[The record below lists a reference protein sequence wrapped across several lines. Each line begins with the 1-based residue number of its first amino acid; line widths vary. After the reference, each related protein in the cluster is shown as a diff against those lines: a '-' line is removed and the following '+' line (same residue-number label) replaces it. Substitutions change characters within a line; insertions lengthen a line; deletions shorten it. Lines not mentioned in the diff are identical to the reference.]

1 MLHNERYRGVAI
13 WNRTRKVRD
22 PKTGRRI
29 QRLRPRSE
37 WTVVESPHLRIIS
50 DTIWQR
56 VQSRLA
62 TVNAVFSSGRAA
74 GLTSRSYTAEYLFSG
89 FLICGLCGSN
99 VVLISGRGGVGWVG
113 WAKYGCPLHQNPGIC
128 SNALVVRPDSIERE
142 IVKGLQREV
151 LRDDVAAY
159 ALEEFKRQLQARLQ
173 GARSHLAVLRARR
186 EIDVPNLR
194 GLEPACRTFGWCR
207 GPESNW
213 LRPPFQG
220 GALPVSYPGTVES
233 ANFRGA
239 PTSCQMKAG
248 NSTWRGERHYHAKI
262 SRKETN
268 CQEISSKR
276 RPRTRPRMGSRTGPR
291 AGP

>member
-13 WNRTRKVRD
+13 WNRARKVRD

-99 VVLISGRGGVGWVG
+99 VVLISGRGGVGW
-113 WAKYGCPLHQNPGIC
+113 AKYGCPLHQNPGIC
-128 SNALVVRPDSIERE
+128 SNALVVRRDSIERE
-142 IVKGLQREV
+142 IVEGLQREV

-173 GARSHLAVLRARR
+173 GARSLLAVLRARR
-186 EIDVPNLR
+186 EKLKNEITNLARAIADGHSSAALLSELGKREQELDKISEDLLAADGR
-194 GLEPACRTFGWCR
+194 GFDAKLQEIEAFVQNVCRTFAVYF
-207 GPESNW
+207 
-213 LRPPFQG
+213 LR
-220 GALPVSYPGTVES
+220 T
-233 ANFRGA
+233 
-239 PTSCQMKAG
+239 
-248 NSTWRGERHYHAKI
+248 
-262 SRKETN
+262 
-268 CQEISSKR
+268 
-276 RPRTRPRMGSRTGPR
+276 
-291 AGP
+291 